1 MEIKRAYRF
10 RFYPTAEQKEILART
25 FGCARFAYNYMLKT
39 RTDAY
44 CNEQKRIGYHE
55 TSALLTALKKQS
67 EYVWLNNVSS
77 VPLQQALRH
86 LQTAFCNFFA
96 KRNKYPT
103 FKSKFD
109 KQSAEYT
116 ASAFKFDDGVLR
128 LAKMADPL
136 AIKWSRTL
144 PKTAKITTLTVSKDS
159 AGRYFVS
166 LLCDDNVSD
175 KPIVPSSIGVD
186 LGLSD
191 FAVTSAG
198 RKFKSPKSLNANL
211 ERLVLLQKRL
221 SNKKKGSKNRNKA
234 RLKVAKL
241 HAKITD
247 IRKDFLHK
255 LSTKLINENQ
265 VIAVESLAVSN
276 MLKNRKL
283 AKSISDAG
291 WSEFVRQLE
300 YKAKWYGKTLIGID
314 KWYPSSKRCNACG
327 YTLQRLSLN
336 TRAWDCPGC
345 GLTHDRD
352 VNAAKNILTAGLA
365 GLAFGENVS
374 PVCI

>member
-1 MEIKRAYRF
+1 MDIKRAYKF
-10 RFYPTAEQKEILART
+10 RFEPTIEQKETLAQT
-25 FGCARFAYNYMLKT
+25 FGCARFAYNYMLKA

-44 CNEQKRIGYHE
+44 YNEQKNIGYHE
-55 TSALLTALKKQS
+55 TSALLTQLKKQP
-67 EYVWLNNVSS
+67 EYTWLNEVSS
-77 VPLQQALRH
+77 VPVQQALRH
-86 LQTAFCNFFA
+86 LQTAFGNFFA
-96 KRNKYPT
+96 KRNKYPN

-116 ASAFKFDDGVLR
+116 ASAFKFEKGVLTLGR
-128 LAKMADPL
+128 MKCPL

-144 PKTAKITTLTVSKDS
+144 PKAAKITTVTVTKDC

-166 LLCDDNVSD
+166 LLCDDVVSI
-175 KPIVPSSIGVD
+175 KSTVPAQIGID
-186 LGLSD
+186 LGLTD
-191 FAVTSAG
+191 FAVTSSG
-198 RKFKSPKSLNANL
+198 SKFKSPKALASNL
-211 ERLVLLQKRL
+211 EKLALLQKRL
-221 SNKKKGSKNRNKA
+221 SKKKKGSSNRNKA

-276 MLKNRKL
+276 MLKNRRL

-300 YKAKWYGKTLIGID
+300 YKSKWYGRTLIGID

-327 YTLQRLSLN
+327 HTVTKLSLN
-336 TRAWDCPGC
+336 TRTWECPSC
-345 GLTHDRD
+345 KTTHDRD